1 MVVLAIRGV
10 ALKDKRKLFQIA
22 RDEGLNSLSSLLR
35 REIKRL
41 IRTSR
46 KAA

>member
-10 ALKDKRKLFQIA
+10 TMKDKRTLFLIA
-22 RDEGLNSLSSLLR
+22 KTEGLNTLSALLR

-41 IRTSR
+41 VREF
-46 KAA
+46 KKVA